1 MAKCKNCNNLIDL
14 SDITSGSEKKFKWC
28 PIKNDNLDIEAERDC
43 SSYQAMT
50 NADRIRNMTDEELAE
65 FLERFGTFNQP
76 CNLSDG
82 KPLKWLKSQVEV

>member
-14 SDITSGSEKKFKWC
+14 SDMTSGSEKKFNWC
-28 PIKNDNLDIEAERDC
+28 PIKNDSLDIEAERDC

-82 KPLKWLKSQVEV
+82 EPLKWLKSHVEV

>member
-76 CNLSDG
+76 CNL
-82 KPLKWLKSQVEV
+82 

>member
-1 MAKCKNCNNLIDL
+1 MAKCTNCNNLIDL

-76 CNLSDG
+76 CNLSVG
-82 KPLKWLKSQVEV
+82 EPLKWLKSQVEV